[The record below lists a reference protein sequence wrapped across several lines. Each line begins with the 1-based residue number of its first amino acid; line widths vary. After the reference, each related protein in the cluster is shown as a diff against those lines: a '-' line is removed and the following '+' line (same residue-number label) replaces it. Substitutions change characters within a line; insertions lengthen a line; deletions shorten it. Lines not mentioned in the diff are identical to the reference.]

1 MAESIEND
9 ETETMMEKLL
19 QQYKQSVEE
28 LSHHP
33 IIHQNNEEELKSI
46 QEILRTE
53 GDRMNEEIMEWE
65 QKIHF
70 WKTLYTQIHS
80 NLCSLFKRSKPP
92 REPLQVD
99 SFKKSAAKHKQNL
112 DNLTKVIEQT
122 LETNEELES
131 NVKDQTVADSSSKAG
146 WGQRLVHYLNF
157 ASDLLDQA
165 FNRLVKMYAA
175 TSIDLQGT
183 QSTCTSCSDVKDT
196 EWELVVP
203 DAVALSVNGN
213 VKYRFTAAPG
223 SYECTVTGLRWE
235 SSSEVE
241 LEYCW
246 SNWELVSEVLEREQ
260 YHPGGPLLDITVIRG
275 TLNAVHLPH
284 FLCLGS
290 ESSLRDAVR
299 VFHDA
304 DVGASFETCSLSRFH
319 AKLLQPTFSP
329 KGVLVKNGFR
339 VKAHC
344 EILIYHVLAAP
355 LTLHIYIIPHDIKM
369 KEAVEKER
377 SDKCV
382 KILKPNP
389 KSSLQMKSWYKLKT
403 LQKTKQS
410 HYDSEITPTSL
421 KLRYNTATTNF
432 FEVYISNPEEDFYLQ
447 LTTEK
452 DNEVVWEVPIRGN
465 DFSVMSGSL
474 YGHKDCSSSHTVCF
488 VDEYMKELIQRVRL
502 VSPIADDLK
511 LLIGDEKYSIIRGCT
526 TPQEQ
531 MRTLYS
537 FLAGGQE
544 LKVKFY
550 ESLQKNEPLIVE
562 ELQRQECP

>member
-92 REPLQVD
+92 RAPSHAEPLQVD

-369 KEAVEKER
+369 KE
-377 SDKCV
+377 
-382 KILKPNP
+382 
-389 KSSLQMKSWYKLKT
+389 
-403 LQKTKQS
+403 
-410 HYDSEITPTSL
+410 SL

>member
-92 REPLQVD
+92 RAPSHAEPLQVD
-99 SFKKSAAKHKQNL
+99 SFKK
-112 DNLTKVIEQT
+112 
-122 LETNEELES
+122 
-131 NVKDQTVADSSSKAG
+131 
-146 WGQRLVHYLNF
+146 R
-157 ASDLLDQA
+157 
-165 FNRLVKMYAA
+165 
-175 TSIDLQGT
+175 T